1 MVERSLRLLHLISVG
16 EEEINGLQCGPRC
29 LWIESPNNYGVDD
42 IKDCK
47 DDVGLV
53 SDVLESR
60 WGDFD
65 YNEVAE
71 EIGGGGQCST
81 FCTDSQW

>member
-29 LWIESPNNYGVDD
+29 LWIECPNNYGVDD

-65 YNEVAE
+65 HNEVAE
-71 EIGGGGQCST
+71 EICGGGQCST
-81 FCTDSQW
+81 FCTNSQW